1 MLEVTQ
7 RGHPRT
13 PALGLGS
20 RVLPEHLGHW
30 DCQPRAHGDPR
41 GPQGWVSFPVHPSAW
56 PARPH
61 IQRLAER
68 KRQHFFFKK
77 NQQNTT
83 KKTLPG
89 RDFAGGQKE
98 TLHPCRQLP
107 QLPLIML
114 KNRVAIEGVP
124 AALPSEILDCRQ
136 ECLFIRIDT
145 HKNIHEICIL
155 YIHVTCTYTK
165 TCIYIYVHIHTHIH
179 TCVTFTRT
187 SQHCCQISSPR
198 PQPLCRTP
206 AWSGGASHG
215 SSGADDPEPRGEH
228 RPPVAAGP
236 GPSRQTP
243 RRAPPEQ
250 PPLFTCSRRGTGSA
264 PLRSHWPRRT
274 PALTLAGG
282 TSAAADSPQRLSL
295 GGCPRLLGTLL
306 QWERRVGRGTANRKA
321 VLSSLSLRG

>member
-1 MLEVTQ
+1 MLLGAPEPAGAGGDTA
-7 RGHPRT
+7 GT
-13 PALGLGS
+13 PKDTCLGAGLPGPTRAPGALGLPATGT
-20 RVLPEHLGHW
+20 
-30 DCQPRAHGDPR
+30 R
-41 GPQGWVSFPVHPSAW
+41 GPTGATGLGQLPCPSKRMAS
-56 PARPH
+56 PATH
-61 IQRLAER
+61 TAAGR

-98 TLHPCRQLP
+98 TLHPCRHLP

-155 YIHVTCTYTK
+155 YIHVACTYTK

-187 SQHCCQISSPR
+187 SQQCCQISSPR

-250 PPLFTCSRRGTGSA
+250 PPLFTCSRRGTG
-264 PLRSHWPRRT
+264 
-274 PALTLAGG
+274 
-282 TSAAADSPQRLSL
+282 
-295 GGCPRLLGTLL
+295 
-306 QWERRVGRGTANRKA
+306 
-321 VLSSLSLRG
+321 